1 MKRLFCALMSF
12 VLVFAAMLAL
22 SCEATASELRT
33 TVYSKG
39 MNGYS
44 TFRIPAIVRTNDN
57 TLLAFAEARRDGV
70 GDAGNIDL
78 VVRRSVDGG
87 ASWSDIIV
95 VWNDAENTC
104 GNPAPVV
111 DRATGRVVLLMT
123 WNRGE
128 DRERAIMRRQS
139 KDTRRVFICH
149 SDDDG
154 LSWSKP
160 REITSTTKHDDWAW
174 YATGPC
180 HALQLQHKPFR
191 GRLVVP
197 CVHSLYENGKTYYN
211 AHLIYSDDG
220 GTSWSIGATLK
231 GGNEST
237 IAERADGSIM
247 HNSRWQRGAM
257 KYARHYAISCD
268 GGVTSGEVVRDAV
281 LIEPVCQGTIIGYSP
296 AGRATNH
303 LLFCNPASTKRRER
317 LTLRQSHDGGLTW
330 SDGLL
335 IEEGASAY
343 SDMVILKRKQ
353 IGVIFECGEKSPY
366 ERIDFRVVE
375 RLPRHL

>member
-1 MKRLFCALMSF
+1 
-12 VLVFAAMLAL
+12 
-22 SCEATASELRT
+22 
-33 TVYSKG
+33 
-39 MNGYS
+39 
-44 TFRIPAIVRTNDN
+44 
-57 TLLAFAEARRDGV
+57 
-70 GDAGNIDL
+70 
-78 VVRRSVDGG
+78 
-87 ASWSDIIV
+87 
-95 VWNDAENTC
+95 
-104 GNPAPVV
+104 
-111 DRATGRVVLLMT
+111 VVLLMT

-366 ERIDFRVVE
+366 ERIDFRVVK